1 MTTPN
6 TDPKLSITP
15 QNNTTPDLKC
25 LTDYYAHYYQVVFN
39 KLNKRDQDELLV
51 NLGKPNLIIRGE
63 PVKYSH
69 VQTFVKAVII
79 LAEEAWDKAQA
90 KKSGSSTQVVAAQPL
105 TDKK

>member
-15 QNNTTPDLKC
+15 QNNTTPDLKS
-25 LTDYYAHYYQVVFN
+25 LTDYYAHYYKVVFN
-39 KLNKRDQDELLV
+39 KLNKRDQDELKA
-51 NLGKPNLIIRGE
+51 NLLKPDRIARGE
-63 PVKYSH
+63 VSEYSN
-69 VQTFVKAVII
+69 VRTFIKAVII
-79 LAEEAWDKAQA
+79 LAEEAFDKAQA